1 MARRRRLETLTG
13 WSMMWIICMF
23 DIPVR
28 TKTEMRKATRF
39 RNLSTSAFARFKKGT
54 TQAMHGRRTPI

>member
-1 MARRRRLETLTG
+1 MARRQRPEILTG
-13 WSMMWIICMF
+13 WSMMWVICIF

-39 RNLSTSAFARFKKGT
+39 RNLLSE
-54 TQAMHGRRTPI
+54 IN